1 MNRFLL
7 NRRMMLVGLA
17 ASSVMPR
24 MAFAQ
29 GAKDKFLI
37 VLSLRGAMDGLHSV
51 IPVGDPHY
59 QGLRGSIAISA
70 DAAKPLDGFFAL
82 HPAFDFLHKAYQTKE
97 VLLFHAIASPYR
109 SRSHFDGQAVL
120 DNGGNGNPDLIRDG
134 WLNRAINLIPG
145 GSGLAVGQTVPLILR
160 GEGEVTSWGPS
171 LLPDTDPATIE
182 RLSRLYAGDPV
193 FEMSL
198 QRAMETDALTKQA
211 MGEDA
216 GNNRDTDAVANNV
229 ASLMLADGGPRIA
242 VVELD
247 RWDTHANQGGIK
259 GKLATQFGRL
269 DGLLRILAQK
279 FAAQWSNTAIVV
291 ITEFGRTAAVNGN
304 AGTDHG
310 TGSVAMA
317 LGGAVN
323 GGKVMTDWPG
333 LAKNNLF
340 EGRDLNPTSDLRSML
355 KGVLGDHLGLGNAAL
370 SQDVFPDSSAI
381 KPMRDL
387 IG

>member
-7 NRRMMLVGLA
+7 NRRMMVAGLA
-17 ASSVMPR
+17 ASSVMPQ
-24 MAFAQ
+24 MAFAK

-97 VLLFHAIASPYR
+97 ALLFHAIASPYR

-134 WLNRAINLIPG
+134 WLNRAINLIPN

-160 GEGEVTSWGPS
+160 GEGEVTSWAPS
-171 LLPDTDPATIE
+171 QLPDTDPATIE
-182 RLSRLYAGDPV
+182 RLTRLYAGDPV

-211 MGEDA
+211 MGEGA

-229 ASLMLADGGPRIA
+229 ANLMLADGGPHIA

-247 RWDTHANQGGIK
+247 RWDTHANQGGVK
-259 GKLATQFGRL
+259 GKLATQFTQL
-269 DGLLRILAQK
+269 DNLLRILAQK
-279 FAAQWSNTAIVV
+279 FASQWNNTAIMVV
-291 ITEFGRTAAVNGN
+291 TEFGRTAAVNGN

-310 TGSVAMA
+310 TGGVAML

-323 GGKVMTDWPG
+323 GGKVMADWPG

-355 KGVLGDHLGLGNAAL
+355 KGVLGDHLGLGNTAL
-370 SQDVFPDSSAI
+370 SQDVFPDSANI
-381 KPMRDL
+381 KSMRDL
-387 IG
+387 IR